1 MPVEKPKTHERII
14 DAAEEVPRGV
24 ALLRASLVLLL
35 WALLAG
41 VVVGAG
47 CLATLKVV
55 DLLQEAVWDGL
66 AEALPQP
73 LGTVAP
79 VLLCTLG
86 GVLVGM
92 ATNHAGFSLDT
103 LGVVVG
109 HCRTEGGYRVKN
121 WPWALVL
128 FALPIAFGG
137 AVGPEAGVSGF
148 TAALGTMA
156 MHGMRR
162 SGVAVA
168 RNASSHPLAAAWKAL
183 SPAASD
189 EGRRYARGPRILL
202 WAVAA
207 VGFVIGALVV
217 SRLFGPGAGFP
228 RFDGIDY
235 LGLDANAL
243 WAFLALPLG
252 WVLARLA
259 ELAGKAAKL
268 ACGRMKTVPK
278 AVLCGVVLG
287 LVAMAL
293 PEVLFSGQSGTRDL
307 LNSWQTMGAG
317 VLLATCVAKL
327 ALTQLCE
334 ETGWVGGEFFPLI
347 FCGVAAGYAVAA
359 ITGGNPMLAVA
370 LSTGALVGAATRKWL
385 LTTCVLALCFPPV
398 SLPVVALAAFLGA
411 KANAKHNG

>member
-1 MPVEKPKTHERII
+1 MSDKNKTHERII
-14 DAAEEVPRGV
+14 DAAEETPRGV
-24 ALLRASLVLLL
+24 ALVHASLVLLL

-41 VVVGAG
+41 IVVGAG
-47 CLATLKVV
+47 CLATLRVV
-55 DLLQEAVWDGL
+55 DLLQEVVWEGL
-66 AEALPQP
+66 ARALPQP
-73 LGTVAP
+73 LSAVAP

-86 GVLVGM
+86 GVLVGLV
-92 ATNHAGFSLDT
+92 TSRAGFSLDT

-109 HCRTEGGYRVKN
+109 SCRSKGGYRVKS

-162 SGVAVA
+162 SGVAVV
-168 RNASSHPLAAAWKAL
+168 RNTSHPLAAAWMAL
-183 SPAASD
+183 SPAQSD
-189 EGRRYARGPRILL
+189 EGRRYTRGPRILL
-202 WAVAA
+202 WSAA
-207 VGFVIGALVV
+207 AAGFVLGALGV

-235 LGLDANAL
+235 LGLNASAL
-243 WAFLALPLG
+243 WVLLALPLG
-252 WVLARLA
+252 WVLARLSA
-259 ELAGKAAKL
+259 LAGRATKL
-268 ACGRMKTVPK
+268 ACDRMGTVSK
-278 AVLCGVVLG
+278 AILCGVVLG

-293 PEVLFSGQSGTRDL
+293 PEVLFSGQSGTWDL
-307 LNSWQTMGAG
+307 LSGWQAMGAG
-317 VLLATCVAKL
+317 MLLATCVAKL

-347 FCGVAAGYAVAA
+347 FCGVAAGYAVAV
-359 ITGGNPMLAVA
+359 ITGGNSMLAVA

>member
-1 MPVEKPKTHERII
+1 MPGEKSNTHERII

-24 ALLRASLVLLL
+24 ALLRMAVVLLV

-41 VVVGAG
+41 VAVGVG

-66 AEALPQP
+66 AESLPQP
-73 LGTVAP
+73 LGAVAP
-79 VLLCTLG
+79 MLLCTLG
-86 GVLVGM
+86 GVLVGV
-92 ATNHAGFSLDT
+92 ATSRAGFSLDT
-103 LGVVVG
+103 LDVVVG
-109 HCRTEGGYRVKN
+109 RCRTEGGYQVKS
-121 WPWALVL
+121 WPWALLL

-162 SGVAVA
+162 SGVAAA
-168 RNASSHPLAAAWKAL
+168 RNASHPLVAAWKAL

-189 EGRRYARGPRILL
+189 EGRRYSRRPRALL
-202 WAVAA
+202 WAMAA
-207 VGFVIGALVV
+207 VGFVLGALGV
-217 SRLFGPGAGFP
+217 SHLFGPGAGFP
-228 RFDGIDY
+228 RFGAIDY
-235 LGLDANAL
+235 LGLGTNAL
-243 WAFLALPLG
+243 WALLALPLG
-252 WVLARLA
+252 WVLARIA
-259 ELAGKAAKL
+259 AYAGKAAKL

-278 AVLCGVVLG
+278 AILCGVVLG

-293 PEVLFSGQSGTRDL
+293 PEVLFSGQSGTAVL
-307 LNSWQTMGAG
+307 LGSWQAMSAG

-334 ETGWVGGEFFPLI
+334 ETGWVGGEFFPNI

-359 ITGGNPMLAVA
+359 ITGGDPMLAVA

-385 LTTCVLALCFPPV
+385 LSTCVLALSFPPA

-411 KANAKHNG
+411 KASGHSRS

>member
-1 MPVEKPKTHERII
+1 MPDEKPTTHERII
-14 DAAEEVPRGV
+14 DAAEEAPRGV
-24 ALLRASLVLLL
+24 ALLRVSLVLLL

-55 DLLQEAVWDGL
+55 DLLQEVVWDGL

-73 LGTVAP
+73 LGAVAP
-79 VLLCTLG
+79 VLFCTLG
-86 GVLVGM
+86 GVLVGV
-92 ATNHAGFSLDT
+92 ATSHTGFSLDT

-109 HCRTEGGYRVKN
+109 HCRTEGGYQVKS

-168 RNASSHPLAAAWKAL
+168 RNTTHPLAAAWKAL

-207 VGFVIGALVV
+207 VGFVFGALGI

-228 RFDGIDY
+228 RFDDIDY
-235 LGLDANAL
+235 LGLNESAL
-243 WAFLALPLG
+243 WALLALPLG
-252 WVLARLA
+252 WALARLA
-259 ELAGKAAKL
+259 AYAGKAAQL
-268 ACGRMKTVPK
+268 ACGRMETVPK
-278 AVLCGVVLG
+278 AILCGVVLG
-287 LVAMAL
+287 LVALAL

-307 LNSWQTMGAG
+307 LDGWQTMGAG